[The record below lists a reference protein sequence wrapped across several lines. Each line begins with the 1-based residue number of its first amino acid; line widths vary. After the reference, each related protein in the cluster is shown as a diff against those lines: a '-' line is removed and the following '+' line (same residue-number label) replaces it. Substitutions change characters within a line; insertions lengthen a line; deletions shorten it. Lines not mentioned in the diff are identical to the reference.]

1 MKKGKI
7 VIIVLGVILCFLL
20 AAGTYVYFF
29 VPVSLGGQYAQ
40 GLEALPADTLLT
52 ADRVAADRDYAI
64 QFVED
69 VHPYFVLEED
79 QSVYEKARQNY
90 IDATSAAMSVG
101 DFQAATGEYLCAF
114 GDGHTRIRWNEEEYI
129 PLEQVYRDGNS
140 YRVVDGEVTDIQIT
154 DIGGV
159 DMETIYAA
167 IDCIFPAENDMAVA
181 VNRNNR
187 ITGRNILEL
196 AGVDIIDNSVRV
208 DYSDG
213 SAEIYSFCRPEETTE
228 ENREEVKNTWHME
241 EDIFVVDFIECVDD
255 ENLQAIATEL
265 ENAVKQ
271 GCNKVIIDARGNGGG
286 NSNACERLLH
296 AMGMEVPQYS
306 MVIRYSPEAKEQL
319 GYLRKSGSFRWEGSS
334 KNAKTNEAVNLV
346 VLCDRYTFSSA
357 TMLCVFVRDG
367 HLGTI
372 IGEPSSNMPSC
383 YGDIL
388 YLSLPESHVFA
399 SVSHKQF
406 IRPDGDNTERML
418 VPDIQTDAEEAYE
431 EAVAFLNEKD

>member
-7 VIIVLGVILCFLL
+7 VMGVILGLL
-20 AAGTYVYFF
+20 FVAGTCVYFF

-40 GLEALPADTLLT
+40 GLEALPSDTLLT
-52 ADRVAADRDYAI
+52 ADQVAADRERAI

-79 QSVYEKARQNY
+79 QSAYEKARQNY
-90 IDATSAAMSVG
+90 IDATSEAMTVG
-101 DFQAATGEYLCAF
+101 DFQAATGEYLCSF
-114 GDGHTRIRWNEEEYI
+114 GDGHTHIRWNEEEYI
-129 PLEQVYRDGNS
+129 PLEQVYRDGNTC
-140 YRVVDGEVTDIQIT
+140 RIVDGAVTDTRIT
-154 DIGGV
+154 AIGGV

-167 IDCIFPAENDMAVA
+167 IGRIFPAENDMAVA
-181 VNRNNR
+181 MNRNNR

-196 AGVDIIDNSVRV
+196 AGVDIIDDSVRV

-213 SAEIYSFCRPEETTE
+213 SEEMYSFCPPEESSE
-228 ENREEVKNTWHME
+228 DSWEAVSNSWHME
-241 EDIFVVDFIECVDD
+241 GDVFVVDFIECVDD
-255 ENLQAIATEL
+255 ENLQAIASEL

-286 NSNACERLLH
+286 NSKACERLLR
-296 AMGMEVPQYS
+296 AMRMEAPQYS
-306 MVIRYSPEAKEQL
+306 MAIRYSAEAKEQR
-319 GYLRKSGSFRWEGSS
+319 GYLRKSGSFQWKGSS
-334 KNAKTNEAVNLV
+334 KGSKTNEAVKLV

-406 IRPDGDNTERML
+406 IRPDADNTERML

-431 EAVAFLNEKD
+431 EAVAYLNEKE